1 MHDRGKELLK
11 GIRDSAV
18 VKNPVLFEAIGLAPV
33 AAMAVS
39 LKSAII
45 LAVVSCA
52 ELVIIELLACL
63 VLKRIK
69 SYFRV
74 AAYAVLGVLINIPIF
89 MFFEYFTPNEA
100 QNAGIFLPLLAVNSL
115 VALHCERFAVKNPFG
130 KTFVDAVSA
139 SAGYALVVLLVGTVR
154 EILGS
159 GTIYSV
165 DLKLP
170 VQLPGFLYPFGGL
183 LLLGFLAAGVKA
195 LILRRHPD
203 AHPEQAFDMRE
214 ISQSHVGKLRNLLDA
229 DFNPYDEE
237 ETAAPAPRARAEKRR
252 KTHDAPAVEP
262 PVQAPEAET
271 AETTER
277 RTKKAEKKMKKR
289 AKPEKTP
296 RGKSAKAASKQADA
310 PKQNASEQPP
320 QRTRRTETADYLSEF
335 DEILS
340 ELDAYREKYGMP
352 DDADKADGA
361 QTPASG
367 GADDAEDPKGG
378 EEP

>member
-52 ELVIIELLACL
+52 ELVVIELLACL
-63 VLKRIK
+63 ALKRIK

-74 AAYAVLGVLINIPIF
+74 AVYAVLGVLINIPIF
-89 MFFEYFTPNEA
+89 MLFERFAPNET

-139 SAGYALVVLLVGTVR
+139 SAGYALVVLLIGTVR

-183 LLLGFLAAGVKA
+183 LLLGLLAAGVKA
-195 LILRRHPD
+195 LILCRHPD
-203 AHPEQAFDMRE
+203 AHPERAFDMRE
-214 ISQSHVGKLRNLLDA
+214 ISQSHVGRLRNLLDT

-237 ETAAPAPRARAEKRR
+237 ETAPAPRARAEKRR
-252 KTHDAPAVEP
+252 KTQDAPVIEP
-262 PVQAPEAET
+262 PVQAPDAGT

-289 AKPEKTP
+289 AKPEKAP
-296 RGKSAKAASKQADA
+296 RGKAAKAAKTPSDV
-310 PKQNASEQPP
+310 PKAAAAAEQP
-320 QRTRRTETADYLSEF
+320 QRTRRAEPEDYLSEF

-352 DDADKADGA
+352 DGADKADGA
-361 QTPASG
+361 QIPASG

-378 EEP
+378 EKP

>member
-63 VLKRIK
+63 ALKHIK

-89 MFFEYFTPNEA
+89 MLFERFAPNET

-195 LILRRHPD
+195 LILHRHPD
-203 AHPEQAFDMRE
+203 AHPERAFDMRE
-214 ISQSHVGKLRNLLDA
+214 ISQSHVGRLRNLLDT

-237 ETAAPAPRARAEKRR
+237 ESPVSAPRGRTEKRR
-252 KTHDAPAVEP
+252 KKQDAPVSGLPA
-262 PVQAPEAET
+262 QAPDAAVSEMT
-271 AETTER
+271 AR
-277 RTKKAEKKMKKR
+277 KTKKAEKKMKKR
-289 AKPEKTP
+289 AKPEKAP
-296 RGKSAKAASKQADA
+296 RGKSAKAASKQTDA
-310 PKQNASEQPP
+310 PKAAAAAEQPT
-320 QRTRRTETADYLSEF
+320 QRARRAESEDYLSEF

-352 DDADKADGA
+352 GDADKADNA

-367 GADDAEDPKGG
+367 GAEDPKGG
-378 EEP
+378 ETS

>member
-1 MHDRGKELLK
+1 MHDRGKALLK

-52 ELVIIELLACL
+52 ELVVIELLACL
-63 VLKRIK
+63 ALKRIK

-74 AAYAVLGVLINIPIF
+74 AVYAVLGVLINIPIF
-89 MFFEYFTPNEA
+89 MLFERFAPNET

-139 SAGYALVVLLVGTVR
+139 SAGYALVVLLVGVVR

-165 DLKLP
+165 DLELP

-195 LILRRHPD
+195 LILRRNPD
-203 AHPEQAFDMRE
+203 AHPERAFDMRE
-214 ISQSHVGKLRNLLDA
+214 ISQSHVGRLRNLLDT

-237 ETAAPAPRARAEKRR
+237 ETAAPAPRARTEKRR
-252 KTHDAPAVEP
+252 KKPDAPVSEPFAQMPSVE
-262 PVQAPEAET
+262 AS
-271 AETTER
+271 ETTER
-277 RTKKAEKKMKKR
+277 RAKKAEKKMKKR
-289 AKPEKTP
+289 AKPEKAP
-296 RGKSAKAASKQADA
+296 RGKAEKSASKQAEA
-310 PKQNASEQPP
+310 PKAAAAEQPP
-320 QRTRRTETADYLSEF
+320 QRARRAESVDYLSEF

-352 DDADKADGA
+352 DDAAKAGDA

-367 GADDAEDPKGG
+367 DADGAEDPKGG
-378 EEP
+378 ETS

>member
-52 ELVIIELLACL
+52 ELVVIELLACL
-63 VLKRIK
+63 ALKRIK

-74 AAYAVLGVLINIPIF
+74 AVYAVLGVLINIPIF
-89 MFFEYFTPNEA
+89 MLFERFAPNET

-183 LLLGFLAAGVKA
+183 LLLGLLAAGVKA

-203 AHPEQAFDMRE
+203 AHPERAFDMRE
-214 ISQSHVGKLRNLLDA
+214 ISQSHVGRLRNLLDT

-237 ETAAPAPRARAEKRR
+237 ETAAPAPRARTEKQR
-252 KTHDAPAVEP
+252 KKQDAPASEASA
-262 PVQAPEAET
+262 QAPQAEPSESP
-271 AETTER
+271 AR

-352 DDADKADGA
+352 DGADKADGA
-361 QTPASG
+361 QIPASG

-378 EEP
+378 EKP

>member
-1 MHDRGKELLK
+1 M
-11 GIRDSAV
+11 
-18 VKNPVLFEAIGLAPV
+18 
-33 AAMAVS
+33 
-39 LKSAII
+39 
-45 LAVVSCA
+45 
-52 ELVIIELLACL
+52 
-63 VLKRIK
+63 
-69 SYFRV
+69 
-74 AAYAVLGVLINIPIF
+74 
-89 MFFEYFTPNEA
+89 
-100 QNAGIFLPLLAVNSL
+100 
-115 VALHCERFAVKNPFG
+115 
-130 KTFVDAVSA
+130 
-139 SAGYALVVLLVGTVR
+139 
-154 EILGS
+154 
-159 GTIYSV
+159 
-165 DLKLP
+165 
-170 VQLPGFLYPFGGL
+170 
-183 LLLGFLAAGVKA
+183 
-195 LILRRHPD
+195 
-203 AHPEQAFDMRE
+203 
-214 ISQSHVGKLRNLLDA
+214 LDT

-237 ETAAPAPRARAEKRR
+237 ESPVSAPRGRTEKRR
-252 KTHDAPAVEP
+252 KTQDAPASEASA
-262 PVQAPEAET
+262 QAPQAEPSESP
-271 AETTER
+271 AR